1 MGLLDELSTLGVNIE
16 EGKKR
21 LMGNSS
27 LYEKMMG
34 TFIKMMDGT
43 PISVEDFDCD
53 DCTDLIKKTHTIK
66 GAAGN
71 LSITPVYEA
80 YTKIVSLLR
89 EDKPEQAKEEFENV
103 LPAQQRIIECIKKYK
118 QV

>member
-21 LMGNSS
+21 LMGNAS

-34 TFIKMMDGT
+34 TFVKMMNDT
-43 PISVEDFDCD
+43 PVSAEEFDCD
-53 DCTDLIKKTHTIK
+53 DYEELIKKTHTIK
-66 GAAGN
+66 GASGN
-71 LSITPVYEA
+71 LSITPVYDA

-89 EDKPEQAKEEFENV
+89 ENKPEQAKEEFENV
-103 LPAQQRIIECIKKYK
+103 LPVQQQIIECIEKNK
-118 QV
+118 QA